1 MLTVC
6 TLYTQFHSF
15 NFHFLRVA
23 FATGKWLPM
32 PHTGCNFYLNTFSIT
47 DYTVFPNTV
56 ISLEC
61 VLDHKELHSFAVQIA
76 RGMKHLEEKGI
87 IHRDLA
93 ARNILI
99 DENRQLKISDFG
111 LSRSIIYVTRR
122 AKKVNKNEQQNRWPL
137 FMCIVIVYAVNDW
150 KGQLGDVY
158 VLTICINTHRYPF
171 DGWQ

>member
-1 MLTVC
+1 M
-6 TLYTQFHSF
+6 
-15 NFHFLRVA
+15 
-23 FATGKWLPM
+23 
-32 PHTGCNFYLNTFSIT
+32 
-47 DYTVFPNTV
+47 FPNTAA

-76 RGMKHLEEKGI
+76 RGMRHLEERGI

-122 AKKVNKNEQQNRWPL
+122 AKKVTNK
-137 FMCIVIVYAVNDW
+137 
-150 KGQLGDVY
+150 
-158 VLTICINTHRYPF
+158 
-171 DGWQ
+171 